1 VELVNLPGCEL
12 SKLSFVGLRAR
23 LCGHCDCGLKRFK
36 VDLQTSSGPV
46 RSRLVDKG
54 LVKDLT

>member
-23 LCGHCDCGLKRFK
+23 LCGHCDCGLLKAG
-36 VDLQTSSGPV
+36 VDLHASLGLV